1 VLAGLRPG
9 ARTGSQPPPDGYVV
23 APVLCSYSTDTV
35 ESRDGDTVP
44 VTGSLDA
51 ALFGVGYSQVTTK
64 KIFGSRHER
73 ASPRVS

>member
-1 VLAGLRPG
+1 
-9 ARTGSQPPPDGYVV
+9 
-23 APVLCSYSTDTV
+23 
-35 ESRDGDTVP
+35 VP